1 MLVRAGSYPKM
12 KKELQGGWGGGR
24 SASPPMHSLQG
35 LHCRCRLGGPLLLLL
50 LLLWSSSSSSL
61 LLSSLSLFS
70 VVVCQVLV
78 VVDVA
83 AGGCGG
89 GACAC
94 WYVLGATLK

>member
-1 MLVRAGSYPKM
+1 MLVRAGGYPKM
-12 KKELQGGWGGGR
+12 KRKLEGGWGGGR

-35 LHCRCRLGGPLLLLL
+35 LHCRCRLGGALLLLL
-50 LLLWSSSSSSL
+50 LLL

-70 VVVCQVLV
+70 VVACQVLV

-94 WYVLGATLK
+94 WCVLGATLK